1 MNGSACDGH
10 SFQMNKDFRVAL
22 FFVISMLLLRDHYVW
37 SSFRDDAPEY
47 VAGLTGDSMS
57 FR

>member
-1 MNGSACDGH
+1 MNEFIYS
-10 SFQMNKDFRVAL
+10 
-22 FFVISMLLLRDHYVW
+22 VILSVKTLLNYKW
-37 SSFRDDAPEY
+37 FRDDALGY